1 MKLLFFTSK
10 PIFPSV
16 DGGCFAS
23 EKMLLSLLKAEIDV
37 RYVTLSTNK
46 HPFDEADFT
55 RKMIHKFHPTN
66 FFINTDVRPISA
78 AFHLLKPGSYNA
90 DRFYS
95 KDIETK
101 LLELIKSENFDGI
114 VLDSLYS
121 LPYFE
126 AIRSNFSGQIVARTH
141 NVEHQL
147 WEQYAEDARGLKKWY
162 LKRLAKDL
170 KSFEMSALA
179 KVDAILSISKDDTSE
194 FKRLAIQTP
203 ISEIPVSI
211 EVAKTPALIAENRI
225 YHLGMMN
232 WEPNRQA
239 VNELVSWMPELRKRL
254 PQLELHIAGS
264 GSKEMVEA
272 NEDLGIFVHGFV
284 ECADDFARNHGI
296 LVSPMRAASGV
307 RIKFLEAMAQGVPII
322 SSQTGALGIDH
333 ESSEC
338 LIIAHSREEFFER
351 ISDLISNPSKGEE
364 IARNALNYIDKNH
377 NIDDISK
384 RIVEV
389 FKRNT

>member
-147 WEQYAEDARGLKKWY
+147 WENTPRML
-162 LKRLAKDL
+162 
-170 KSFEMSALA
+170 
-179 KVDAILSISKDDTSE
+179 VDS
-194 FKRLAIQTP
+194 R
-203 ISEIPVSI
+203 
-211 EVAKTPALIAENRI
+211 N
-225 YHLGMMN
+225 
-232 WEPNRQA
+232 
-239 VNELVSWMPELRKRL
+239 
-254 PQLELHIAGS
+254 
-264 GSKEMVEA
+264 
-272 NEDLGIFVHGFV
+272 GI
-284 ECADDFARNHGI
+284 
-296 LVSPMRAASGV
+296 
-307 RIKFLEAMAQGVPII
+307 
-322 SSQTGALGIDH
+322 
-333 ESSEC
+333 
-338 LIIAHSREEFFER
+338 
-351 ISDLISNPSKGEE
+351 
-364 IARNALNYIDKNH
+364 
-377 NIDDISK
+377 
-384 RIVEV
+384 
-389 FKRNT
+389 